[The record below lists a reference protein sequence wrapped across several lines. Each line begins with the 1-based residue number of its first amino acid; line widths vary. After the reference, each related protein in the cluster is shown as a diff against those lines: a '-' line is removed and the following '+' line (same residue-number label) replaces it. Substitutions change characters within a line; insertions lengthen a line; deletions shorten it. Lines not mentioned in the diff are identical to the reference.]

1 MKNLRKKKYHQNQ
14 ENNNNNNNRNKMIY
28 QLFIIYKYFTVINIT
43 NNYGNTKNKFY
54 K

>member
-1 MKNLRKKKYHQNQ
+1 MLMIDLGKKEQQQNQ
-14 ENNNNNNNRNKMIY
+14 ENNNNQNKTFQSY
-28 QLFIIYKYFTVINIT
+28 IIYKYFTVINIT